1 MTEFAPPEFTALP
14 WSASFLLFCSQA
26 LSWEAPWETPS
37 PYGRKLKVS
46 DQPLRS
52 KKALEREGDEK
63 KEELELLC
71 CLTDRGGI
79 RRVAESQ
86 EITLRENY
94 LLKNGLKTSVIG
106 NQTGISWQNW
116 HCNPSLRGNFQ
127 AVFVCQTKASSKISS
142 IWLFWGEVTWN
153 SKNLV
158 NLQA

>member
-1 MTEFAPPEFTALP
+1 M
-14 WSASFLLFCSQA
+14 
-26 LSWEAPWETPS
+26 
-37 PYGRKLKVS
+37 S

-106 NQTGISWQNW
+106 NQIG
-116 HCNPSLRGNFQ
+116 
-127 AVFVCQTKASSKISS
+127 V
-142 IWLFWGEVTWN
+142 
-153 SKNLV
+153 
-158 NLQA
+158 